1 LTETSKDQSRVL
13 ATPLEVQRARA
24 ILELIS
30 GPADVLPTTPD
41 DEVLPFAIGLF
52 DEFKAM
58 RKDGVSISKLR
69 KATSAYVHS
78 RRYYLASA
86 RVGATRYSLDGS
98 PVEQLNDRDRTAAKV
113 SLQSLDEAHGR
124 ITTPSPL
131 PPADKASRIKSGLLP
146 RRERT
151 DR

>member
-1 LTETSKDQSRVL
+1 MTESNQNRVL

-30 GPADVLPTTPD
+30 GPADVLRQRPD

-52 DEFKAM
+52 DEFKAIGN
-58 RKDGVSISKLR
+58 DGVSISALR

-86 RVGATRYSLDGS
+86 RVGATRHSLDGS
-98 PVEQLNDRDRTAAKV
+98 PVEQLSDNDRSAAMQ
-113 SLQSLDEAHGR
+113 SLCSLDEAHGR
-124 ITTPSPL
+124 LAAPPPPPSI
-131 PPADKASRIKSGLLP
+131 DKATRIKSGLLP
-146 RRERT
+146 RRGNT
-151 DR
+151 GT